1 MLRVLYNLYQ
11 GAQRVALHDGAVTGA
26 FTSNVGLHEGDVIS
40 PTLYL
45 FFIDDLL
52 REVWTKH
59 PGVTVLGSGG
69 DTPAQFVAAMQADD
83 FVAVCDSIEEA
94 RAVAQTVVLPWQKYV
109 SGLLQQYGVGG
120 DAAFEDAIKCKSH
133 VKQQILLKRH
143 IDVADADDEVVNQP
157 PCPACGAPVEDEY
170 HLLFECDAY
179 NPVRQ
184 WFAPLFVCCG
194 GLDDAGR
201 VNRGVLDPCDVRV
214 FMSQH
219 PRRVAAFIH
228 ECFAWRA
235 QEVRLPPYVPA
246 AYMLDTFSSS
256 VSELMVVDDDDV
268 EIHS

>member
-1 MLRVLYNLYQ
+1 MLCITSPLLFCNLITCWATSVGQ
-11 GAQRVALHDGAVTGA
+11 QAHDHLHCGCPFRLSAHALHVVTG
-26 FTSNVGLHEGDVIS
+26 
-40 PTLYL
+40 
-45 FFIDDLL
+45 
-52 REVWTKH
+52 RWCR
-59 PGVTVLGSGG
+59 
-69 DTPAQFVAAMQADD
+69 TPRQERLCEYCAQ
-83 FVAVCDSIEEA
+83 
-94 RAVAQTVVLPWQKYV
+94 
-109 SGLLQQYGVGG
+109 
-120 DAAFEDAIKCKSH
+120 CK
-133 VKQQILLKRH
+133 
-143 IDVADADDEVVNQP
+143 
-157 PCPACGAPVEDEY
+157 VEDEY

-184 WFAPLFVCCG
+184 WFAPLFACCG

>member
-1 MLRVLYNLYQ
+1 MVDNWSLHLSAHPKVVLWSDGFASALAALGFPPTSFMAMSATGCWVMSHLDMDQVLAAFDEWCDGAWGHLPRDPRGSSSGHILYATYARWFTRPAAVDQAALLHSPADVPRYVTFSGRINSAHLRSLMRFRLS
-11 GAQRVALHDGAVTGA
+11 AHALHVVTGRW
-26 FTSNVGLHEGDVIS
+26 H
-40 PTLYL
+40 
-45 FFIDDLL
+45 
-52 REVWTKH
+52 R
-59 PGVTVLGSGG
+59 
-69 DTPAQFVAAMQADD
+69 TPRQERLCEYCAQ
-83 FVAVCDSIEEA
+83 
-94 RAVAQTVVLPWQKYV
+94 
-109 SGLLQQYGVGG
+109 
-120 DAAFEDAIKCKSH
+120 CK
-133 VKQQILLKRH
+133 I
-143 IDVADADDEVVNQP
+143 
-157 PCPACGAPVEDEY
+157 EDEY

-235 QEVRLPPYVPA
+235 QEVRLPPYVLA
-246 AYMLDTFSSS
+246 AYMLDTVSSS